1 MAISERNE
9 SRPPF
14 EERLTTVSTVAEFG
28 ALLTELRERSRL
40 TVREVARKSG
50 LAVAT
55 AGGYFAGT
63 HVPALKLINAE
74 FTQLLHVLG
83 VRGER
88 EVAAWHDVARRLRR
102 AGRRAGARRSPY
114 RGLAAFEPEDS
125 EWFFGRAEL
134 VDAVHARAVERRRR
148 RLPLL
153 VVGPSGSGKSS
164 LLRAGLIPLLRR
176 EGSAALIT
184 PGRDPLGALGVTVL
198 EDAQV
203 PDWIVVDQF
212 EELFTHESAA
222 DERAR
227 FIEEL
232 LRTCGNTGVI
242 IGMRADFY
250 AAALNE
256 PGLAAAFQDGQVVV
270 GPMDRAQIKE
280 VIVGPA
286 RLAGVGIADGLVELL
301 IEQSFQLGAR
311 QHAGTLPLLSHALL
325 ATWTQHEGDILTSQD
340 YLATGGIADAIARSA
355 EDAYAELD
363 PADQDLV
370 RGIFIHQLVHVAE
383 GMADTARKVD
393 LDQLP
398 GMSRDGDGADG
409 GGELPAPIAAF
420 IDRRL
425 LTIDAGT
432 LQIAHEALIGSWPRL
447 RRWLDVDRALLISQR
462 RLSFAADNWRDTG
475 RDPAAL
481 LRGAPLTVA
490 ELRVQEAGDRWRPT
504 ALEREFLAL
513 SIAQRRTE
521 EQARQRAS
529 RRLRMLAGALAVL
542 LVVATGIA
550 FYAAVQR
557 GDAQGATR
565 TADARAV
572 AEAADAVRGLD
583 PNAAAQLSLASYR
596 LSSTVQSRSA
606 LLESTATPQASRA
619 VDAASLVEGI
629 AVNPAR
635 TVAAAAAADGT
646 LRLWNVTRPGDPTE
660 IGGPLLDL
668 PDRQLFADAISPSGD
683 LLAASGSEDTISVWN
698 IADPS
703 TPQPLPTLT
712 GPANTVYVL
721 AFNPAGTLLAA
732 GSADGTIRLWHVNG
746 STLSV
751 DRTIVVGGT
760 GIYVQSLAFSPNGT
774 SLAAG
779 TSDGQL
785 LTWSL
790 QTSTTPKL
798 SSDHQ
803 GPDSPV
809 LGLAYS
815 PNGKTLVTGTKA
827 SQLQF
832 WTVAASGATQPDGP
846 ALTAGNSWINAVA
859 FSPDGTEL
867 ALATSAKSVQLWD
880 PATHTLTATLPHP
893 EPVASIAWSGNSTL
907 ISGCADGVLRLW
919 SLPIPQLP
927 GSGVINGVTFSPND
941 RLLAI
946 ASATLR
952 LWNVAARTPASPDI
966 GLASL
971 TAEAVAFSPTAP
983 LLAVGFSDGTV
994 RLFDISDP
1002 ATPVQV
1008 GPPISATS
1016 FGVVETLAF
1025 SPNGKLLATGSDDGS
1040 VRLWQVG
1047 AASLTARQTLVHFNS
1062 GVFSVTFNTTGTMLA
1077 AGSTDQSVRLWRL
1090 NPTTDQA
1097 ALLGAP
1103 LTGLPAYVYS
1113 VAFQPHGSTLAI
1125 GLADGTVELWS
1136 LRDPAHPTRDGPAL
1150 TGPLG
1155 YSYSVTFSPD
1165 GTTLAAADTDDDL
1178 WLWNVTNPAAPT
1190 VYATLTGATD
1200 SLYTVA
1206 FDPSGD
1212 LLAAGGA
1219 DGTVHLWQSHPALAA
1234 PELCADL
1241 GQDLD
1246 TQAWSRDAPGLPVT
1260 VPCNGR

>member
-1 MAISERNE
+1 MVMPERNE

-14 EERLTTVSTVAEFG
+14 EERLTRVSTVAEFG

-55 AGGYFAGT
+55 GGGYFAGT
-63 HVPALKLINAE
+63 HVPALKLIDAE
-74 FTQLLHVLG
+74 FTQMLYVLG
-83 VRGER
+83 VRE
-88 EVAAWHDVARRLRR
+88 EQDVAAWHDVARRLRR
-102 AGRRAGARRSPY
+102 AGRRAGDRRSPY

-125 EWFFGRAEL
+125 EWFFGRTEL
-134 VDAVHARAVERRRR
+134 IDVVHTRAVERRRQQ
-148 RLPLL
+148 LPLL

-184 PGRDPLGALGVTVL
+184 PGRDPLGALTVAVPD
-198 EDAQV
+198 DADV
-203 PDWIVVDQF
+203 PPDWIVVDQF
-212 EELFTHESAA
+212 EELFTHESTAE
-222 DERAR
+222 ERAR

-232 LRTCGNTGVI
+232 LRTCEYTGVI

-250 AAALNE
+250 AAALSE

-270 GPMDRAQIKE
+270 GPMDRAQIRE

-286 RLAGVGIADGLVELL
+286 RLAGVSIADGLVELL

-370 RGIFIHQLVHVAE
+370 RGIFLHQLVHVAE

-398 GMSRDGDGADG
+398 GMSGDEGGA
-409 GGELPAPIAAF
+409 ELPAPIAAF

-447 RRWLDVDRALLISQR
+447 RSWLDADRALLISQR

-475 RDPAAL
+475 RDSAAL

-490 ELRVQEAGDRWRPT
+490 ELRVQEAGDRWQPT
-504 ALEREFLAL
+504 ALVREFLAQ

-550 FYAAVQR
+550 FYASVQR
-557 GDAQGATR
+557 GDAQSATR

-596 LSSTVQSRSA
+596 ISSTVQSRSA

-629 AVNPAR
+629 AVNPAH

-646 LRLWNVTRPGDPTE
+646 LRLWNVAHPGDPTE
-660 IGGPLLDL
+660 IGGPLLNL
-668 PDRQLFADAISPSGD
+668 PDRQLFADAISPNGD

-703 TPQPLPTLT
+703 TPHPLPTLT

-751 DRTIVVGGT
+751 DRTIVAGGT

-774 SLAAG
+774 SIAAG

-785 LTWSL
+785 QTWTLQPSATPALT
-790 QTSTTPKL
+790 
-798 SSDHQ
+798 SDHH

-815 PNGKTLVTGTKA
+815 PNGRTLVTGTKS

-832 WTVAASGATQPDGP
+832 WTVVGSGTTQPDGP
-846 ALTAGNSWINAVA
+846 ALTAGNSWVNAVA

-927 GSGVINGVTFSPND
+927 GEGVINDVAFSPND

-946 ASATLR
+946 ASATLQ

-966 GLASL
+966 GPATL
-971 TAEAVAFSPTAP
+971 TAEAVAFSPIAP

-994 RLFDISDP
+994 RLFNITDP
-1002 ATPVQV
+1002 ATPVEV
-1008 GPPISATS
+1008 GQPLSATS

-1025 SPNGKLLATGSDDGS
+1025 SPNGKLLATGADDGT

-1047 AASLTARQTLVHFNS
+1047 EASLTPRQTLVHFNS
-1062 GVFSVTFNTTGTMLA
+1062 GVFSVTFNTTGDMLS
-1077 AGSTDQSVRLWRL
+1077 AGSTDQSVRLWQL
-1090 NPTTDQA
+1090 NPTTGQA
-1097 ALLGAP
+1097 TLLGAP

-1113 VAFQPHGSTLAI
+1113 VAFQPHGTTLAI

-1165 GTTLAAADTDDDL
+1165 GSTLAAADTDDDL

-1206 FDPSGD
+1206 FDPTGD

-1234 PELCADL
+1234 PSLCADL
-1241 GQDLD
+1241 GQDLG

-1260 VPCNGR
+1260 APCNG